1 MTEETQVPTAPE
13 TQNPAPEPV
22 QQPELT
28 EQDST
33 APEGE
38 GDEPASD
45 AEKPEK
51 TPEQK
56 ELERLRRQLTKAQRV
71 NGRLSVEAQQ
81 AREQLQRFAPQQQE
95 APLDLSQIDGDT
107 FKQIVQ
113 SEAEKLAAQKLQTQ
127 DIQRSTAQTVS
138 AGTKAFGEAAF
149 NAATAAFVDEV
160 GGVQDERGNMNPV
173 VRAVLKLPD
182 AHNVIKFL
190 GDNPEVAAELPGL
203 DPFELGLKLAE
214 VRSRTATKP
223 PPKSVSKAPDPAKP
237 IGATRGPRNL
247 SDMSM
252 DEYIQAR
259 KAQGARWAR

>member
-45 AEKPEK
+45 ADKPEK

-56 ELERLRRQLTKAQRV
+56 ELERLRRQLMKAQRV

-81 AREQLQRFAPQQQE
+81 ARQELQRYAPQQQE
-95 APLDLSQIDGDT
+95 AQLDLSQIDEGT

-113 SEAEKLAAQKLQTQ
+113 SEAKKLAAQELETQ
-127 DIQRSTAQTVS
+127 DVQRKTASTVE
-138 AGTKAFGEAAF
+138 AGTRAFGKAAF
-149 NAATAAFVDEV
+149 DAATAAFVEEV

-173 VRAVLKLPD
+173 VRAVLRLDD
-182 AHNVIKFL
+182 AHAVIKFL
-190 GDNPEVAAELPGL
+190 GDNPEIAAELPGL
-203 DPFELGLKLAE
+203 DKFELGLKLAE
-214 VRSRTATKP
+214 VRNRTATKP

-237 IGATRGPRNL
+237 IGATRGPRAL
-247 SDMSM
+247 SDLSM
-252 DEYIQAR
+252 DEYIQQR